1 MKINEK
7 RRQVL
12 QGALLAGM
20 SCAWPLSA
28 WSEEGSSSATEG
40 AIPDEKRLWDI
51 VVVGSG
57 LAGVSAALSALEAG
71 AQNVLLIEKGPL
83 IGGHSAYSTGTL
95 AVVGS
100 DRQKTQGVTDSLD
113 LMWEEAKKVGGE
125 SADEALIRKIGRDS
139 ERALQWLE
147 SYGVVFTPGVF
158 QSLGGLTP
166 RSVLAESAQPGL
178 TYTRELYE
186 AVLKRGLVVR
196 FNTRMT
202 GLHPI
207 EESGE
212 NRFWM
217 VEVTSQQ
224 VPSTLQTRS
233 VVIAT
238 GGFTANAEMVHKH
251 DPQIPQGMRTTAN
264 PRGLYF
270 DGAQGDG
277 ILIAEV
283 AGAQLKDMD
292 NIQLMPIWGGRLL
305 DYVGGDIFLDHEGR
319 RFVNEGASWKTLENA
334 LLKLPNQTMWVVTDA
349 QSKKGISLGVKLADG
364 TVRKS
369 DTIAE
374 MAIGMGVDPTV
385 LQKTLDD
392 YNRGAAKHEDPQ
404 FGKTT
409 FTQQIN
415 QPPYYW
421 GKEQL
426 FLHTT
431 LGGIAINERA
441 EVLDDNN
448 QPIAGLYAA
457 GETVGG
463 IFGKS
468 RLGGLAI
475 TGCVVFGHEAGR
487 QAAARAK
494 QPQP

>member
-1 MKINEK
+1 M
-7 RRQVL
+7 
-12 QGALLAGM
+12 
-20 SCAWPLSA
+20 
-28 WSEEGSSSATEG
+28 
-40 AIPDEKRLWDI
+40 
-51 VVVGSG
+51 
-57 LAGVSAALSALEAG
+57 
-71 AQNVLLIEKGPL
+71 
-83 IGGHSAYSTGTL
+83 
-95 AVVGS
+95 
-100 DRQKTQGVTDSLD
+100 
-113 LMWEEAKKVGGE
+113 
-125 SADEALIRKIGRDS
+125 
-139 ERALQWLE
+139 
-147 SYGVVFTPGVF
+147 
-158 QSLGGLTP
+158 
-166 RSVLAESAQPGL
+166 
-178 TYTRELYE
+178 
-186 AVLKRGLVVR
+186 
-196 FNTRMT
+196 
-202 GLHPI
+202 
-207 EESGE
+207 
-212 NRFWM
+212 
-217 VEVTSQQ
+217 
-224 VPSTLQTRS
+224 
-233 VVIAT
+233 
-238 GGFTANAEMVHKH
+238 
-251 DPQIPQGMRTTAN
+251 
-264 PRGLYF
+264 
-270 DGAQGDG
+270 
-277 ILIAEV
+277 
-283 AGAQLKDMD
+283 
-292 NIQLMPIWGGRLL
+292 
-305 DYVGGDIFLDHEGR
+305 
-319 RFVNEGASWKTLENA
+319 NEGASWKTLENA